1 MEKEFLTRSDT
12 PGTKHSGTK
21 TWNCFLDAYN
31 AWKEDDSIWKLS
43 FKDPRGLQALENP
56 YARMGLSD
64 QQGINMRWRPKT
76 KKDIWENEDCLDNL
90 SVEYAN
96 EIDIERVYW
105 VWQHAMS
112 PIFKELNQKL
122 DNGEITWEEFEK
134 LNSRTSIQQVLT
146 DEEFLNQFRN
156 L

>member
-1 MEKEFLTRSDT
+1 
-12 PGTKHSGTK
+12 
-21 TWNCFLDAYN
+21 
-31 AWKEDDSIWKLS
+31 
-43 FKDPRGLQALENP
+43 
-56 YARMGLSD
+56 
-64 QQGINMRWRPKT
+64 MRWRPKT

-146 DEEFLNQFRN
+146 DEEFLNQYRF